1 MDWLILVVVAVA
13 LLLLWWLAPG
23 VLGILLVPLA
33 WLAAVVVWWVVPLIA
48 VAVLLPLFQVLAA
61 LNPWAAALVMLLIGG
76 LIAWYFATHGAPLQ
90 SVLWGTIW
98 GVGALMAIVG
108 VFNWYALFLESVLII
123 LLLVPGVVVHAWA
136 GLLRWFAV
144 GELALTLL
152 LLWGQG
158 AGLPGPTL
166 VFALLLLVLAALLG
180 AGAYRPFEARRI
192 RRRLATMAAVAAVV
206 LLLWQPVI
214 QPAASWLGQAGQ
226 AFVRAVSTS
235 PLGRWY
241 RVASLRA
248 ERVELGERAK
258 TQALRQLQP
267 QLTEAHKARWERAIR
282 EVPQLPLAGGE
293 WGDLGIPPQA
303 DP

>member
-1 MDWLILVVVAVA
+1 MMFWLGYLLALLAAIVVGWALPLVGAGLLLPLLQIVYTLNPWVATGVMAMLGGLLVYYSISRQAWWQAALWATIWGMGAVAAIAGVFHWYA
-13 LLLLWWLAPG
+13 LLLE
-23 VLGILLVPLA
+23 
-33 WLAAVVVWWVVPLIA
+33 VVV
-48 VAVLLPLFQVLAA
+48 
-61 LNPWAAALVMLLIGG
+61 LVI
-76 LIAWYFATHGAPLQ
+76 
-90 SVLWGTIW
+90 
-98 GVGALMAIVG
+98 
-108 VFNWYALFLESVLII
+108 
-123 LLLVPGVVVHAWA
+123 LLVPGVVAPGW
-136 GLLRWFAV
+136 LQILRWFAV

-158 AGLPGPTL
+158 AGLPGTVL
-166 VFALLLLVLAALLG
+166 VMALLLIGLATLLG
-180 AGAYRPFEARRI
+180 LGAYRPFEARRM
-192 RRRLATMAAVAAVV
+192 RRRLAGLAVLAALA